1 MYNLKDIKDIHLEIT
16 SKCQASCP
24 MCARNMQGGPT
35 SPFLEL
41 NEVTYGDFQR
51 WFRPEFVKQLKKL
64 YMCGNYGDPIV
75 ARDTLEIFAYLRFHN
90 PTMDLSM
97 NTNGS
102 ARDRV
107 FWSRLADLDVAV
119 RFGIDGLAD
128 THSRYRIGT
137 DFNKI
142 IDNARAFICAGGYA
156 IWDMLVF
163 DHNKHQVDQCK
174 ELSIELGFQEFHHK
188 NTSRFKEDSLVVIN
202 KDGLQVDELFP
213 TEKSLQHK
221 SKINTD
227 SKTISCKAVNE
238 GSIYVGA
245 NGNITPCCWLDQQ
258 FLPVHNPS
266 RVDLITRIGN
276 AANIREN
283 TLEEIFKS
291 DYFNKISET
300 WACSPL
306 KECSKQCGSFKKFE
320 AQYES

>member
-1 MYNLKDIKDIHLEIT
+1 MYKLGDIRDIHLEIT

-24 MCARNMQGGPT
+24 MCARNMQGGPI

-41 NEVTYGDFQR
+41 NEITYRDFQR
-51 WFRPEFVKQLKKL
+51 WFTPEFVKQLKKL

-90 PTMDLSM
+90 PTINLSM

-102 ARDRV
+102 AKDKV

-128 THSRYRIGT
+128 SHSRYRINT
-137 DFNKI
+137 DWHKI
-142 IDNARAFICAGGYA
+142 ILNAKTFINNGGYA

-163 DHNKHQVDQCK
+163 DHNKHQVNECK
-174 ELSIELGFQEFHHK
+174 ELSIELGFQEFHYK
-188 NTSRFKEDSLVVIN
+188 NTSRFKEESLVVIN

-221 SKINTD
+221 SKINTN

-245 NGNITPCCWLDQQ
+245 NGNVTPCCWTDLQ
-258 FLPVHNPS
+258 FIPPHNPS
-266 RVDLITRIGN
+266 RIDLVSRIGN
-276 AANIREN
+276 APNLHNN
-283 TLEEIFKS
+283 TLEEIFNN
-291 DYFNKISET
+291 DYFNSIKNT
-300 WACSPL
+300 WSCNPL

>member
-41 NEVTYGDFQR
+41 NEISYGDFQR
-51 WFRPEFVKQLKKL
+51 WFSPDFVKQLKKL
-64 YMCGNYGDPIV
+64 YMCGNYGDPVI

-90 PTMDLSM
+90 PTIDLSM

-102 ARDRV
+102 ARDKV

-188 NTSRFKEDSLVVIN
+188 NTSRFREESLPVIDKN
-202 KDGLQVDELFP
+202 GIQVDELFP

-221 SKINTD
+221 AKINTD

-245 NGNITPCCWLDQQ
+245 NGNITPCCWTDLEYM
-258 FLPVHNPS
+258 PTHNSS
-266 RVDLITRIGN
+266 RIDIKTRIGN
-276 AANIREN
+276 APNLHSN
-283 TLEEIFKS
+283 TMQEIFS
-291 DYFNKISET
+291 LNFFNDIKDT
-300 WACSPL
+300 WSCSPL
-306 KECSKQCGSFKKFE
+306 KECAKNCGSFRKFE

>member
-16 SKCQASCP
+16 SKCQAACP
-24 MCARNMQGGPT
+24 MCARNMQGGPM

-41 NEVTYGDFQR
+41 NEITYGDFQR
-51 WFRPEFVKQLKKL
+51 WFTPKFVKQLKKL

-90 PTMDLSM
+90 PTIDLSM

-102 ARDRV
+102 AKDKV
-107 FWSRLADLDVAV
+107 FWSRLADLNVAV

-128 THSRYRIGT
+128 SHSRYRINT
-137 DFNKI
+137 DWHKI
-142 IDNARAFICAGGYA
+142 ILNAKTFINNGGYA

-163 DHNKHQVDQCK
+163 DHNKHQVNECK

-188 NTSRFKEDSLVVIN
+188 NTSRFKEESLVVIN
-202 KDGLQVDELFP
+202 KDGLQIDELFP

-221 SKINTD
+221 SKINTN

-245 NGNITPCCWLDQQ
+245 NGNVTPCCWTDLQ
-258 FLPVHNPS
+258 FIPPHNPS
-266 RVDLITRIGN
+266 RIDIKTRIGN
-276 AANIREN
+276 APNLNNN
-283 TLEEIFKS
+283 TLEEIFDG
-291 DYFNKISET
+291 DYFNSIKNT
-300 WACSPL
+300 WSCSPL